1 MRPFTIALALTLTTL
16 TARAAKPKPLPP
28 FVAHVGVAERVFH
41 PKAHRNWRGDPHEE
55 LRATI
60 WYPAVDTAV
69 ETRQTIGPPDVPLF
83 EAGMASPHA
92 EFAPSLSPF
101 PLILLSHGSGGSGL
115 QLAWLGTA
123 LAKAGYIAVAVDHP
137 GNNAIDGNTAEG
149 FVLWWERATD
159 LSNVL
164 DGMLADPEFGHRIDD
179 SRIAAAGFSI
189 GGYTA
194 LALAGAQTDISEMTD
209 LCHTGSS
216 KPASATAV
224 DSDHDDRDTTI
235 CHVPEMRPLGTVD
248 EVLHAT
254 RKTSGES
261 LARSGESYRDPR
273 IIAVFSIAP
282 AAAFTLTQES
292 LHAIKL
298 PVEIVVGSADRI
310 ANPRDNADYLR
321 AYIRGARE
329 NVIPNVT
336 HYTFLDTCTPA
347 GKTQLPAFCTD
358 DPLIDRTTIH
368 TQVSTEAIK
377 FLDRALHM

>member
-1 MRPFTIALALTLTTL
+1 MRSLTLALTLTLTSL
-16 TARAAKPKPLPP
+16 TAPAAKPKPLPP
-28 FVAHVGVAERVFH
+28 PINHVGLAERTFH
-41 PKAHRNWRGDPHEE
+41 PKMHRNWRGDPHEE

-69 ETRQTIGPPDVPLF
+69 ETRQTIGPPDAPLF

-92 EFAPSLSPF
+92 EVAPSLSPF
-101 PLILLSHGSGGSGL
+101 PLILLSHGSGGSAL

-149 FVLWWERATD
+149 FVLWWERAID

-164 DGMLADPEFGHRIDD
+164 DGMLADPDFGHRIDD

-189 GGYTA
+189 GGETV
-194 LALAGAQTDISEMTD
+194 LALAGAQADISEIAD
-209 LCHTGSS
+209 LCHTGSN
-216 KPASATAV
+216 KPAATEA
-224 DSDHDDRDTTI
+224 DRNDRDTTI
-235 CHVPEMRPLGTVD
+235 CHVPEMRSFGSVD
-248 EVLHAT
+248 DVIRAA

-261 LARSGESYRDPR
+261 LARSAESYRDPR
-273 IIAVFSIAP
+273 IKAVFAIAP
-282 AAAFTLTQES
+282 APVFTLTQES
-292 LHAIKL
+292 LHDIKL
-298 PVEIVVGSADRI
+298 PVELVVGSADRI

-336 HYTFLDTCTPA
+336 HYTFLDTCTPT
-347 GKTQLPAFCTD
+347 GKSQLPTECTD

-368 TQVSTEAIK
+368 TQVSTEAIN
-377 FLDRALHM
+377 FFNRALHM